1 MKDRKKS
8 GGNKLLSGRIDSL
21 IEKASAGL
29 ARKVG
34 RRTFLGRVTSGVIVV
49 GGSSI
54 IMKPQ
59 EAEASGACGYTE
71 CRGSY
76 DVNICYTPWKVVAAE
91 PGMYGVNGLPGIA
104 LRKGPSF
111 SAPVVTRSD
120 GVTPNVL
127 EVNHH
132 FGRQS
137 KRGGSSTGCP
147 DPGPRLSQNGFV
159 WGYGTGISSPRNGWW
174 PYSVNGT
181 TYAVGDSSWAGWTC
195 GPGPADWDCR
205 YGGKSNCPE
214 YNGCGGN
221 QVSGETC
228 STSFRP
234 IVSVGSDISEEKY
247 LLRYAVEST
256 PFAWLVPGDIIK
268 RYGFMSSY
276 KGEGWS
282 CIRVICAKWAPYD
295 CRGWT
300 KSNCLGSPLSS
311 TPSPCSAEVSIACP
325 S

>member
-1 MKDRKKS
+1 MKNEKKS
-8 GGNKLLSGRIDSL
+8 DGEKSLIHRVDSL
-21 IEKASAGL
+21 IEKASVQVAS
-29 ARKVG
+29 KI
-34 RRTFLGRVTSGVIVV
+34 RRRSFLGRLTSGVIVV
-49 GGSSI
+49 GGAGLI
-54 IMKPQ
+54 LKPS
-59 EAEASGACGYTE
+59 EAQASGACGYTE
-71 CRGSY
+71 CRGTY
-76 DVNICYTPWKVVAAE
+76 DVNICYSPWKVVAAE
-91 PGMYGVNGLPGIA
+91 PGMYGINGLPGIA

-127 EVNHH
+127 EVGHH

-137 KRGGSSTGCP
+137 NRSSSGTGCP
-147 DPGPRLSQNGFV
+147 DPGPRLSQNGFL
-159 WGYGTGISSPRNGWW
+159 WGYAPGISSPRNGWW
-174 PYSVNGT
+174 PYSVGGT
-181 TYAVGDSSWAGWTC
+181 TYAVGDDSYTGWMC
-195 GPGPADWDCR
+195 GPAADWDCR
-205 YGGKSNCPE
+205 YGGKSNCPS

-234 IVSVGSDISEEKY
+234 IITVGTDISEEKY

-256 PFAWLVPGDIIK
+256 PFGWLVPGDKIK
-268 RYGFMSSY
+268 RYGYMSSW

-295 CRGWT
+295 CRGWV
-300 KSNCLGSPLSS
+300 KSNALGNPISPD
-311 TPSPCSAEVSIACP
+311 PSPCSAQVSIACP